1 MRLMTRRSSVL
12 VVAFPRCTSRLAAD
26 LQPTWFPQLKASRV
40 RTARELLLILT
51 IALLTLTAPLARTP
65 AARRGGCSIAAA
77 QHTDSSMSA
86 FYAEVRLTF
95 RAYHSWRGLTHVA
108 LSLAQDVKLVRR
120 ILLDPSVWHVQNDGR
135 MWSQLRY
142 VVEALKPYPEA
153 LERRYGSMNG
163 KCSNAKLIPVVA
175 DALEIRPDNI
185 KDHRVQLPG
194 QLKSKNMKGVFFRP
208 EVSAQLS
215 NA

>member
-1 MRLMTRRSSVL
+1 
-12 VVAFPRCTSRLAAD
+12 
-26 LQPTWFPQLKASRV
+26 
-40 RTARELLLILT
+40 
-51 IALLTLTAPLARTP
+51 
-65 AARRGGCSIAAA
+65 
-77 QHTDSSMSA
+77 
-86 FYAEVRLTF
+86 
-95 RAYHSWRGLTHVA
+95 
-108 LSLAQDVKLVRR
+108 
-120 ILLDPSVWHVQNDGR
+120 

-185 KDHRVQLPG
+185 KEHRVQLPG